1 MWLGTNIYTIIY
13 IHLQIITIFSVLVNQ
28 NNRKNDIRVYPIF
41 PFLCRH
47 FPTQSYKKNGRK
59 KPQLNLCAPI
69 KNLQFS
75 VTSQVTVPFYSSSVD
90 ISLCAA
96 AEESET
102 ENSALVVGAV
112 PHRTDQCQA
121 SVELYHPMIL
131 VCCIFIH
138 LGVR

>member
-1 MWLGTNIYTIIY
+1 M
-13 IHLQIITIFSVLVNQ
+13 
-28 NNRKNDIRVYPIF
+28 
-41 PFLCRH
+41 
-47 FPTQSYKKNGRK
+47 
-59 KPQLNLCAPI
+59 

-75 VTSQVTVPFYSSSVD
+75 ETSQVTVTVYSLSVD

-102 ENSALVVGAV
+102 ENSALVVGVV

-138 LGVR
+138 LGVRWFITVADSVMLSTACIFIS